1 MLLDCKQLFEVE
13 GLRQEIEA
21 TVDLSQ
27 IELWGEGA
35 LSEAAAVH
43 GEVCNRAGIVTLQYE
58 VSFTL
63 SAPCD
68 RCLEPVKEEKKMA
81 FSHILVR
88 EVPQEDPEDE
98 YIVCEG
104 DGLDLEEL
112 VIADVI
118 LSMPAKLL
126 CREDCKGLCPTC
138 GINLNKE
145 SCGCD
150 KKKVDPRLEAL
161 RALLDQ

>member
-1 MLLDCKQLFEVE
+1 M
-13 GLRQEIEA
+13 
-21 TVDLSQ
+21 T
-27 IELWGEGA
+27 
-35 LSEAAAVH
+35 
-43 GEVCNRAGIVTLQYE
+43 
-58 VSFTL
+58 
-63 SAPCD
+63 
-68 RCLEPVKEEKKMA
+68 
-81 FSHILVR
+81 
-88 EVPQEDPEDE
+88 EDE